1 MALPKVAIVG
11 RPNVGKSSLFNWLAG
26 RNIAIVEPTA
36 GTTRDRLTT
45 VIEADGRYFE
55 ICDTAGWGIEDR
67 DRLTEHIEKQIEYA
81 LQQADVLLFVVDVHE
96 GLMPLDQQ
104 FADRLRRIDKP
115 ILLVANKC
123 DTRPLEHQA
132 GEFLR
137 LGFGEPLCVS
147 TQHNRGKEALLER
160 LLQLLPPSS
169 EAPPSEALKLAIVGR
184 RNVGKSTLI
193 NTLAQEERVIVSE
206 VAGTTRDSVDVR
218 FEFDGKVFLA
228 IDTAGLRKRRSIQ
241 QSVEF
246 YSVKRAER
254 AIRRADVVLHLFDAT
269 DAVSR
274 VDKQLA
280 HLVVEEHKPTIFV
293 VNKWDLVQRFMPT
306 DRWVEHLQQTF
317 PALDYVPIAFISA
330 KTGKNVRGLLD
341 LAETLHKQA
350 GVRVATSEL
359 NRVLQWALERQSP
372 PIRQNRTPRIYY
384 ATQVAVHPP
393 TIVLMVNEK
402 ALFDPPY
409 LRYLLK
415 VFREQLPFKEVP
427 IHLILRDKEEQ
438 RRRKSAAPAASVETL
453 PSVSP
458 SPKKR
463 SHTQADQESTSD
475 VWRDV

>member
-26 RNIAIVEPTA
+26 RQIAIVDPTA

-45 VIEADGRYFE
+45 IVETSGRYFE

-67 DRLTEHIEKQIEYA
+67 DRLTEHLERQIDYA
-81 LQQADVLLFVVDVHE
+81 LQEADVLLFVVDVRD
-96 GLMPLDQQ
+96 GLMPLDRQL
-104 FADRLRRIDKP
+104 AEKLRRIGKP

-123 DTRPLEHQA
+123 DTRPLDYQA
-132 GEFLR
+132 GEFTQ
-137 LGFGEPLCVS
+137 LGLGEPICVS
-147 TQHNRGKEALLER
+147 TQQNRGKETLLHR
-160 LLQLLPPSS
+160 LLDLLPAVTQ
-169 EAPPSEALKLAIVGR
+169 APPSEALKLAIVGR

-218 FEFDGKVFLA
+218 FELDGKVFLA

-241 QSVEF
+241 ESIEF
-246 YSVKRAER
+246 YSLKRSER

-280 HLVVEEHKPTIFV
+280 QMVVEEYKPTIFV
-293 VNKWDLVQRFMPT
+293 VNKWDLVQQLIPT
-306 DRWVEHLQQTF
+306 DNWIQHLQQTF
-317 PALDYVPIAFISA
+317 PALDYVPIVFISA

-350 GVRVATSEL
+350 GHRVATSEL
-359 NRVLQWALERQSP
+359 NRVLTWALERQSP
-372 PIRQNRTPRIYY
+372 PIRQNQTPRIYY

-393 TIVLMVNEK
+393 TIVLMVNRKE
-402 ALFDPPY
+402 LFDPPY

-415 VFREQLPFKEVP
+415 VFREQLPYKEVP
-427 IHLILRDKEEQ
+427 IRLILRDKEEQ
-438 RRRKSAAPAASVETL
+438 RRHKPAEPVPVETTAVL
-453 PSVSP
+453 PQRAKARTRAKP
-458 SPKKR
+458 GEEP
-463 SHTQADQESTSD
+463 ASD